1 MLWVIFLKKTLY
13 HKLITKVNAIDTS
26 GFLLKSQYSTDKL
39 MTQIRKQL
47 ILVNSLKTSY
57 NAEITEIERKIPG
70 VTSLST
76 TSALNA
82 VEKDIQRQI

>member
-1 MLWVIFLKKTLY
+1 M
-13 HKLITKVNAIDTS
+13 
-26 GFLLKSQYSTDKL
+26 
-39 MTQIRKQL
+39 
-47 ILVNSLKTSY
+47 NSLKTSY

-82 VEKDIQRQI
+82 VEKDIQRQWSDQEGRLWCKVKRIEIKYFNTSDYNK

>member
-1 MLWVIFLKKTLY
+1 M
-13 HKLITKVNAIDTS
+13 
-26 GFLLKSQYSTDKL
+26 
-39 MTQIRKQL
+39 
-47 ILVNSLKTSY
+47 NSLKTGY

-82 VEKDIQRQI
+82 VEKDIQRQ